1 MTREREPTL
10 EELLNDTLV
19 RQVMETDGYSPDDF
33 RSLFKKA
40 GSPQGRGV
48 SILRSVPAL
57 VPVAAHVCDAA
68 LRAAKTRRRS

>member
-40 GSPQGRGV
+40 GSPEGRVV
-48 SILRSVPAL
+48 STHRSVTDL
-57 VPVAAHVCDAA
+57 VPVPAHICAAG
-68 LRAAKTRRRS
+68 LRAAKAR